1 MHSVPV
7 LLDRMAKGETRALD
21 LTTACLDRIQDPEG
35 QGATVFT
42 MIDPD
47 RSIAQAEQADA
58 ARAAG
63 EATTPLSGVPVSVK
77 ALFDLQG
84 QVTHAGSRVL
94 ADAPPAAADSEVV
107 RRLRQAGAVIMGHT
121 NMTEFAYSG
130 LGLNPHYGTPA
141 NPTDPTRIPGGS
153 SSGAAVSVA
162 EGMCAVGLGTDTGG
176 SCRIPAAFCGLA
188 GYKPTA
194 RRIPMGGTY
203 PLSGSFD
210 SIGGIGQTV
219 GCCAA
224 LDQVISA
231 EQVSPAAPPD
241 LSDLHVAVLDNYVLD
256 DLSPL
261 VAATFEAELAALAKA
276 GLRISRVTLPFLDDL
291 PELNARGGIIAAE
304 ALAQHR
310 ELLASSEAGYDPRV
324 SIRIRKGETQQP
336 GEYQALLKARADMI
350 AQADALTAD
359 YDALIMPTV
368 AMEAPRFAEMAEDAA
383 YGSANLL
390 ALRNTTVANLLDRC
404 AISLPM
410 RSTGLPAGLML
421 MCETMDDHRMFA
433 MARSFETLLRR

>member
-84 QVTHAGSRVL
+84 HVTHAGSRVL
-94 ADAPPAAADSEVV
+94 ADAPPAAADAEVV

-141 NPTDPTRIPGGS
+141 NPADPTRIPGGS

-176 SCRIPAAFCGLA
+176 SCRIPAAFCGLT

-194 RRIPMGGTY
+194 RRIPMDGTY
-203 PLSGSFD
+203 PLSESFD

-219 GCCAA
+219 GCCEA

-261 VAATFEAELAALAKA
+261 VAATFEAEVAALAKA
-276 GLRISRVTLPFLDDL
+276 GLRISRVTLPFLDNL

-310 ELLASSEAGYDPRV
+310 ELLASSGAGYDPRV

>member
-21 LTTACLDRIQDPEG
+21 LTTACLERIQDPEG

-42 MIDPD
+42 MVDPD

-63 EATTPLSGVPVSVK
+63 EATTQLSGVPVSVK

-94 ADAPPAAADSEVV
+94 ADAPPAAADAEVV

-141 NPTDPTRIPGGS
+141 NPADPTRIPGGS

-176 SCRIPAAFCGLA
+176 SCRIPAAFCGLT

-194 RRIPMGGTY
+194 RRIPMGGAY

-219 GCCAA
+219 GCCEA

-276 GLRISRVTLPFLDDL
+276 GLRISRVTLPFLNDL

-310 ELLASSEAGYDPRV
+310 ELLARSEAGYDPRV

-336 GEYQALLKARADMI
+336 GEYQALLKARAEMI

-368 AMEAPRFAEMAEDAA
+368 AMEAPRFAEMAEDTA

>member
-77 ALFDLQG
+77 ALFDLKG
-84 QVTHAGSRVL
+84 HVTHAGSRVL
-94 ADAPPAAADSEVV
+94 AEAPPAAADAEVV

-141 NPTDPTRIPGGS
+141 NPANPTRIPGGS

-176 SCRIPAAFCGLA
+176 SCRIPAAFCGLT

-194 RRIPMGGTY
+194 RRIPIGGTY

-219 GCCAA
+219 GCCEA

-336 GEYQALLKARADMI
+336 GEYQALLKARAEMI
-350 AQADALTAD
+350 AQADALTGD

>member
-7 LLDRMAKGETRALD
+7 LLDRMAKGDTRALD

-47 RSIAQAEQADA
+47 RSIAQAKQADA

-63 EATTPLSGVPVSVK
+63 EATTPLRGVPVSVK

-84 QVTHAGSRVL
+84 QMTHAGSRVL
-94 ADAPPAAADSEVV
+94 ADAPPAAADAEVV

-141 NPTDPTRIPGGS
+141 NPADPTRIPGGS

-176 SCRIPAAFCGLA
+176 SCRIPAAFCGLT

-219 GCCAA
+219 GCCEA

-336 GEYQALLKARADMI
+336 EEYQALLKARVDMI

-433 MARSFETLLRR
+433 MARSFESLLRR